1 MAGLVAY
8 GAYIPYWRLQRS
20 AITGALGSGGGK
32 GARSVASFDEDTT
45 SLGVEA
51 GRNALAMAGDAYRPN
66 VVAFATTAPAYA
78 DKTNATVIHAAL
90 GLDRSAAAFDTLG
103 ATRSGVAA
111 MEVAQA
117 MNGLAVL
124 SDIRTGLAGG
134 ADESNGGDAAVVWAF
149 GEGDPIA
156 HWIGGASASAE
167 FVDRWREPG
176 APNSK
181 QWEERFGEFAYVPLA
196 EEAIGNALKSA
207 GLAIGDLDRVIITG
221 LHTRAVGAVRKS
233 VGASAAADRRRSHCR
248 DRQHRHGPLGGA
260 RGRRVRHA
268 PSPVRRS
275 SSPTWPTDAT
285 SASSRST
292 RASSPPAAGRVARY
306 AARSRRPTP
315 ASTTAS
321 S

>member
-1 MAGLVAY
+1 MAGLLGY

-20 AITGALGSGGGK
+20 AITAALGSGGGK
-32 GARSVASFDEDTT
+32 GLRSVASFDEDTT

-90 GLDRSAAAFDTLG
+90 GLDRSAAAFDTVG

-149 GEGDPIA
+149 GEGDTIA
-156 HWIGGASASAE
+156 HWIGGASVSAE

-176 APNSK
+176 APYSK

-207 GLAIGDLDRVIITG
+207 NLAIGDLDRVIITG

-233 VGASAAADRRRSHCR
+233 VGAAAQQIADDLTAEIGNAVTAHWA
-248 DRQHRHGPLGGA
+248 PLVA
-260 RGRRVRHA
+260 
-268 PSPVRRS
+268 
-275 SSPTWPTDAT
+275 DAFDT
-285 SASSRST
+285 AE
-292 RASSPPAAGRVARY
+292 PGQKILVANL
-306 AARSRRPTP
+306 ADGCDVGILQVD
-315 ASTTAS
+315 
-321 S
+321 

>member
-20 AITGALGSGGGK
+20 AITAALGSGGGK
-32 GARSVASFDEDTT
+32 GLRSVASFDEDTT

-51 GRNALAMAGDAYRPN
+51 GRNALAMAPDGYRPN
-66 VVAFATTAPAYA
+66 VVAFATTAPSYA

-90 GLDRSAAAFDTLG
+90 GLDRSAAAFDTVG
-103 ATRSGVAA
+103 SARSGVAA
-111 MEVAQA
+111 VEVAQS
-117 MNGLAVL
+117 MNGIAVL

-156 HWIGGASASAE
+156 TWVGGAAVSAE

-176 APNSK
+176 ASTSK

-207 GLAIGDLDRVIITG
+207 GLAIGDLDRVIVTG
-221 LHTRAVGAVRKS
+221 LHNRAVGVVRKIL
-233 VGASAAADRRRSHCR
+233 GASLADGCDVGILEVDAGITAARARARHTVRS
-248 DRQHRHGPLGGA
+248 QI
-260 RGRRVRHA
+260 
-268 PSPVRRS
+268 
-275 SSPTWPTDAT
+275 DAT
-285 SASSRST
+285 N
-292 RASSPPAAGRVARY
+292 AGLTY
-306 AARSRRPTP
+306 SQFL
-315 ASTTAS
+315 
-321 S
+321 